1 MDKKSK
7 MNSFSVGLGLFDYIN
22 PVFYAITSITL
33 IKNLYQTMDKNLFV
47 IMVIGCIIS
56 MIFGLS
62 IPTLKFIVG
71 LGKVKF
77 KMPVNLV
84 FYVNTGLLITG
95 LALLKHT
102 LSISTSTIL
111 VVAIVSILLLGLIYS
126 KTKKFNTVAVLI
138 GLIGYSFIHI
148 SLITYAINYGYTLS
162 IVLYA
167 IAIVLQIF
175 LVLLGCF
182 SNLKLPRVHWTIEIT
197 NVCCQGVVAISTIL
211 LFNNIM

>member
-22 PVFYAITSITL
+22 PIFYAITSIT
-33 IKNLYQTMDKNLFV
+33 IISNLYARMDKPLFIV
-47 IMVIGCIIS
+47 LVAGCLMS

-62 IPTLKFIVG
+62 IPTLKIIVG

-84 FYVNTGLLITG
+84 FYVNTGLFITG
-95 LALLKHT
+95 LALLKYT
-102 LSISTSTIL
+102 FNVKPLIMAIIIATSLL
-111 VVAIVSILLLGLIYS
+111 VLGLIYYKS
-126 KTKKFNTVAVLI
+126 KKFNSVAVLI
-138 GLIGYSFIHI
+138 GMIGYVLIYA
-148 SLITYAINYGYTLS
+148 SLISNAINSGYSLS

-167 IAIVLQIF
+167 IAIMLMIF

-182 SNLKLPRVHWTIEIT
+182 SDLKLPLVHWTLEIT
-197 NVCCQGVVAISTIL
+197 NVTCQGLVALSTVL
-211 LFNNIM
+211 LFKNM

>member
-22 PVFYAITSITL
+22 PIFYAITSIT
-33 IKNLYQTMDKNLFV
+33 IITNLYSKMDRNIFI
-47 IMVIGCIIS
+47 IMVIGCLIS

-62 IPTLKFIVG
+62 IPTLKIIVG

-84 FYVNTGLLITG
+84 FYVNLGLFITG
-95 LALLKHT
+95 LALLKYT
-102 LSISTSTIL
+102 FSVKPLIMVIIISIALLIL
-111 VVAIVSILLLGLIYS
+111 GFIYYKS
-126 KTKKFNTVAVLI
+126 KKFNSIAVLL
-138 GLIGYSFIHI
+138 GMIGYVLIYA
-148 SLITYAINYGYTLS
+148 SLISNALNSGYIVA

-167 IAIVLQIF
+167 IAIMLMIF

-182 SNLKLPRVHWTIEIT
+182 SDLKLPLVHWTLEIT
-197 NVCCQGVVAISTIL
+197 NVTCQGLVALSTVL
-211 LFNNIM
+211 LFKHM